1 MPPLRAVNRHVARA
15 FDPGE
20 KIISGTPRAGAR
32 VTGGSAISVLITD
45 EATGQSGK
53 AVRVLKSECAP

>member
-1 MPPLRAVNRHVARA
+1 MPRCERLTVTLRA

-20 KIISGTPRAGAR
+20 KIISGTPQAGAR

-53 AVRVLKSECAP
+53 AVRALKSQCAP

>member
-15 FDPGE
+15 LDPGE
-20 KIISGTPRAGAR
+20 KIISGTPQAGAR

-53 AVRVLKSECAP
+53 AVRALKSQCAP